1 MATDSVEQILP
12 FNETSLLWVTVATVL
27 ILLMQV
33 GFAALEMG
41 LVRKKNVEGI
51 ALKNLLDW
59 IVVTFVFSLVGFG
72 LMCGQSYS
80 GWFGTSLFLAYLSET
95 PTRYLDII
103 FQTAF
108 AATSLTIVSGSLA
121 GRTNVIG
128 YIVASILM
136 GAITYPVFAHWVW
149 GDIVISDNVP
159 WLKNLGFIDFAGSTV
174 VHSLGA
180 WTALVGCLLAGP
192 RIGRYREDGS
202 INQDDFRG
210 ASYGC
215 SVIGVIVLWVGWFG
229 FNGGTWGK
237 VDGTLFKI
245 LINTNIAAAAAGFF
259 GCLHALTFQK
269 GEFFYEKLLGST
281 LGGLVAITASCHLLY
296 PIQAVLVGLIAA
308 LVHNYSYD
316 LIIKTFKIDD
326 VVGAIPVHG
335 CCGVLGTLLVPLGTA
350 YLPNPILDWQNQLCI
365 QILGVITCFIWS
377 GGVAFL
383 VFQTLRLTTGLRV
396 SPSIERNGI
405 EIVEELKNYSGKSS

>member
-1 MATDSVEQILP
+1 MTTDSVEPLLS
-12 FNETSLLWVTVATVL
+12 FNEASLLWITISTVL

-33 GFAALEMG
+33 GFATLEMG

-59 IVVTFVFSLVGFG
+59 IVVTFVFSLLGFG
-72 LMCGQSYS
+72 LMCGESYS
-80 GWFGTSLFLAYLSET
+80 GWLGTSFFLVYVT
-95 PTRYLDII
+95 GDPTQYLDVI

-128 YIVASILM
+128 YIVASVLM
-136 GAITYPVFAHWVW
+136 GSITYPIFAHWVW
-149 GDIVISDNVP
+149 GDIILSDNMP
-159 WLKNLGFIDFAGSTV
+159 WLQNLGFIDFAGSTV

-180 WTALVGCLLAGP
+180 WTALVGCLLTGP

-202 INQDDFRG
+202 INQEDFQP
-210 ASYGC
+210 ASYGS
-215 SVIGVIVLWVGWFG
+215 SVIGVIVLWIGWFG

-237 VDGTLFKI
+237 VDGTLFQI
-245 LINTNIAAAAAGFF
+245 LINTNLAAASAGLF
-259 GCLHALTFQK
+259 GCLHALIFQK

-281 LGGLVAITASCHLLY
+281 LGGLVAITAGCHLFY
-296 PIQAVLVGLIAA
+296 PMQAVLVGLLAA

-335 CCGVLGTLLVPLGTA
+335 FCGVLGTLLVPLGTA
-350 YLPNPILDWQNQLCI
+350 YLPNPSLDWQNQLCI
-365 QILGVITCFIWS
+365 QILGIVSCLVWSAGMAFI
-377 GGVAFL
+377 

-396 SPSIERNGI
+396 SPKIEREGI
-405 EIVEELKNYSGKSS
+405 NIVEELKNYSR